1 MTHPSQM
8 DFADVIRLEES
19 ALKLA
24 DTMTPEHAAMTRR
37 LVAVLSHHASVLG
50 DVRRM
55 VERR

>member
-8 DFADVIRLEES
+8 SFADVIKLEEA

-37 LVAVLSHHASVLG
+37 LVAVLSYHVSVLG
-50 DVRRM
+50 DVRRLTEM
-55 VERR
+55 R